1 MTDYHIR
8 EAAESLLGSVT
19 SPQYPYRNYTNS
31 HSVNIVT
38 EDLVAGH
45 RPQGRMSTVRR
56 FFCLFVTFDLLFTS
70 LMWLICV
77 MLRGETL
84 EQIFNREILHYDI
97 KISLFDIVLLAVI
110 RFSVL
115 LLFYALLYINNWS
128 VIALST
134 GGTCAFLIAKVFFF
148 DWPDAAQPVYQVF
161 LILASFTLSWGEAW
175 FLDFRVLPQECR
187 AQDIID
193 SIMQTVSQVLLIL
206 ASFTLSWGEAWFLDF
221 RVLPQ
226 EFRAQDIIDSIMQT
240 VYQVFLIL
248 ASFTLSWGEAWFL
261 DFRTVSQVFLI
272 LASFTLS
279 WGEAWFLDFRV
290 LPQECRAQDIID
302 SISPQVW
309 LILASFTLSWGEAW
323 FLDFR
328 VLPQEC
334 RAQDIIDSISK
345 TYSSYIIYI
354 LML

>member
-193 SIMQTVSQVLLIL
+193 SITNHGSSERTPLLPPPEP
-206 ASFTLSWGEAWFLDF
+206 TLGGSSAWFSPVDSPASTPGTRGARRDVILTHDLV
-221 RVLPQ
+221 RLP
-226 EFRAQDIIDSIMQT
+226 RIIPHYIERGTPS
-240 VYQVFLIL
+240 
-248 ASFTLSWGEAWFL
+248 
-261 DFRTVSQVFLI
+261 
-272 LASFTLS
+272 
-279 WGEAWFLDFRV
+279 
-290 LPQECRAQDIID
+290 
-302 SISPQVW
+302 
-309 LILASFTLSWGEAW
+309 
-323 FLDFR
+323 
-328 VLPQEC
+328 
-334 RAQDIIDSISK
+334 
-345 TYSSYIIYI
+345 SSYV
-354 LML
+354 